1 MKHRPNILVCD
12 MAHMVAGVGNRFEV
26 DFFSP
31 NQGRILEVTA
41 ANVELAK
48 SGKLSVLFP
57 FLEDNTPA
65 KCTLSGLDSHPVTGS
80 NIQLALFDT
89 FHQGNTKS
97 EVESLRRIGCIKEL
111 KGILNSQVAEQ
122 LHHSFNKNK
131 HVLNQM
137 KPVNHIFMF
146 LSLIDLH
153 NDTKNINICSKKN
166 DLTAAALAF
175 NEFGR
180 GYLWTNEV
188 GRMLHEIDLEV
199 KEDSDG
205 NDSDSNASDSL
216 SSDTYEKLAITAPD
230 PCELD
235 SLSESSPSK
244 KKRAKA
250 IVSTPLLDLKRE
262 TEDSRI
268 WIEELGLTYADKN
281 LIESGCNLNAA
292 IIDASLKVIRKE
304 NNAIEGLQP
313 VVETGNFKGNSKY

>member
-1 MKHRPNILVCD
+1 M
-12 MAHMVAGVGNRFEV
+12 
-26 DFFSP
+26 
-31 NQGRILEVTA
+31 
-41 ANVELAK
+41 
-48 SGKLSVLFP
+48 
-57 FLEDNTPA
+57 EDNTPA

-80 NIQLALFDT
+80 NIRLALFDT

-97 EVESLRRIGCIKEL
+97 KVDSLRHIGCIKDL
-111 KGILNSQVAEQ
+111 KGILHSHVAEQ

-146 LSLIDLH
+146 CSLIELH
-153 NDTKNINICSKKN
+153 NDTKNLNICSKMN

-175 NEFGR
+175 DEFGR
-180 GYLWTNEV
+180 GYHWTNEV
-188 GRMLHEIDLEV
+188 GRMLHEITLDV

-216 SSDTYEKLAITAPD
+216 SSDTYEKLASNAPD

-235 SLSESSPSK
+235 SLSESRPSK

-281 LIESGCNLNAA
+281 VLESGCNLNAA

-304 NNAIEGLQP
+304 NKAIEGLQP
-313 VVETGNFKGNSKY
+313 VVETGKFKGSGGLFVQIINGKARRYGTMSPLN